1 MAEEVANTV
10 AGKIVDLLFS
20 GAKREIDY
28 IRNYTKNV
36 GKLESEARKLKGMRG
51 RIQQRIDAAEGNGE
65 ILLAG
70 VQEWMDK
77 AEIELSKVEEFLE
90 EVANAKNTCFNLRPC
105 VNLGILYHYSKMAI
119 NNTSF
124 LLDQQKDGET
134 HQNCVSI
141 PAPTP
146 RLVDLYQTKNLDD
159 IDTHKL
165 ALREIIEA
173 IKDESIQMVGIYGSG
188 GVGKTTLANEVAAEV
203 KNLFAEIVFITVSQT
218 VDVKEIQKNVEKAAK
233 RIIINKEKVL
243 IILDDIWKKLVLSD
257 VGIPCGNEHMN
268 CKILLTSRSRN
279 VCEGMN
285 VDRNIC
291 VNILTKKEAW
301 VLLKRIVGDE
311 KLANDSSL
319 EIIAKEV
326 TEECGGLPLIIQA
339 VGNALKNKK
348 IDIWEAA
355 LDRLR
360 KHAPLEIA
368 PEIRKAFTHLK
379 LSYDLLDSKEAKSC
393 FLLCSLF
400 KEDGIISLLSLAE
413 YGVGIGIFKDLDSIN
428 DAEKRVR
435 MAVDTLTSS
444 CLLLSEPG
452 EKVKMHDVVR
462 DVALLITSS
471 SEGEEKEKFLVEA
484 GNKDMTE
491 WQPRNRTSDSYTKIS
506 LMDNRIE
513 KLPHHQLHFP
523 LLDTFLIR
531 KNDLSV
537 IPDEFFGG
545 MKEVKVL
552 DMSYNKIT
560 SLPQS
565 LKLLTKLI
573 TLDLSWN
580 ESLNEICIVGELKDL
595 EILKVRGTGIKVIPE
610 EIGELTNLRL
620 LDAGGCPYLSDVAP
634 GVISKLTWLEELY
647 FGTHHSNPVSRLGLM
662 EISNLKSFRA
672 LHLSMHSDN
681 CHLFPEG
688 TCFEKLKEFYFQFCK
703 GKMFLSEIG
712 SRNYKLKESYLKRRL
727 HIESSKFPFKMPIKK
742 LFQVSDGIILTEIA
756 GLDNIIPDLYGES
769 TIDELKFIQMISCEN
784 ASCLV
789 KITDE
794 DEDATQTFVASNDLM
809 LGQRKTTK
817 EKYFSQVE
825 QICLTDLKN
834 LKLLFDCSFQYI
846 SLRNLQAIEVVHCT
860 SLSVLFPLSVA
871 QGLSNLRRLAIW
883 GCNSLMVVI
892 SGGDEQT
899 THNDIEFPRLTHINL
914 IQLHKLKSFY
924 SGDSTVKYPS
934 LEFIQVRNCGSMKRW
949 GSGVHNMPN
958 RKFCH
963 EKILNLFHKN

>member
-90 EVANAKNTCFNLRPC
+90 EVANAKKTCFNLRPC
-105 VNLGILYHYSKMAI
+105 VDLGTLYHYSKMAI

-134 HQNCVSI
+134 LENCVSI

-146 RLVDLYQTKNLDD
+146 RLVDLYQTKNVDD

-165 ALREIIEA
+165 ALGKIIEA

-188 GVGKTTLANEVAAEV
+188 GVGKTTLAKEVAAEV

-257 VGIPCGNEHMN
+257 VGIPCGNNHMN

-291 VNILTKKEAW
+291 VNTLTKKEAW
-301 VLLKRIVGDE
+301 VLFKRIVGDE

-319 EIIAKEV
+319 EKIAKEV

-360 KHAPLEIA
+360 KHAPLEIDQ
-368 PEIRKAFTHLK
+368 EIRKAFTHLK

-400 KEDGIISLLSLAE
+400 KEDAIISLLSLAK

-444 CLLLSEPG
+444 SLLLSEG
-452 EKVKMHDVVR
+452 GAVKMHDVVR

-523 LLDTFLIR
+523 LLDTFLIQNNR
-531 KNDLSV
+531 LSI
-537 IPDEFFGG
+537 IPDDFFGG

-552 DMSYNKIT
+552 DMSWNKIT

-573 TLDLSWN
+573 TLDLSTN
-580 ESLNEICIVGELKDL
+580 RFLNEISIVGELKDL
-595 EILKVRGTGIKVIPE
+595 EILTVRGTGIKVIPE
-610 EIGELTNLRL
+610 EIGQLTNLRL
-620 LDAGGCPYLSDVAP
+620 LDAGECDDLSHVAP

-647 FGTHHSNPVSRLGLM
+647 FGTYINDKNAVSRFGLM
-662 EISNLKSFRA
+662 EISKLKSFRA
-672 LHLSMHSDN
+672 LHLSMHSDD

-688 TCFEKLKEFYFQFCK
+688 TCFETLQEFFFQFWK
-703 GKMFLSEIG
+703 GKRFVSKIG
-712 SRNYKLKESYLKRRL
+712 SKSYLKRRL
-727 HIESSKFPFKMPIKK
+727 DISESNFPFEMPIKK
-742 LFQVSDGIILTEIA
+742 LFQVSDGIILSKIA

-769 TIDELKFIQMISCEN
+769 TIDELKSIQLEKCDKV
-784 ASCLV
+784 SCLV

-809 LGQRKTTK
+809 LGQRKTSK

-825 QICLTDLKN
+825 DIFMKELQN

-846 SLRNLQAIEVVHCT
+846 SLCNLQVIKIAYCD
-860 SLSVLFPLSVA
+860 SLLTVFPLRVA
-871 QGLSNLRRLAIW
+871 QGLSNLRRIHILR
-883 GCNSLMVVI
+883 CDSLTVVI

-899 THNDIEFPRLTHINL
+899 ADNAIVFPRLTRIDL
-914 IQLHKLKSFY
+914 GLLPQLKSFY

-934 LEFIQVRNCGSMKRW
+934 LEFIHVRNCSSMKRW
-949 GSGVHNMPN
+949 GSGVHDMPN
-958 RKFCH
+958 VKFGDD
-963 EKILNLFHKN
+963 EEILNLFHKN

>member
-10 AGKIVDLLFS
+10 AGKILDLLFS

-28 IRNYTKNV
+28 IRNYTKNADIL
-36 GKLESEARKLKGMRG
+36 KNEAQKLKDMSD
-51 RIQQRIDAAEGNGE
+51 RIQQRINAAKENGE
-65 ILLAG
+65 ALLAG
-70 VQEWMDK
+70 VQNWMDK
-77 AEIELSKVEEFLE
+77 ADIEISKVEEFLE
-90 EVANAKNTCFNLRPC
+90 EEANAKKTCFNLRPC
-105 VNLGILYHYSKMAI
+105 VNLSTLHHYSKMSI
-119 NNTSF
+119 NKTLF
-124 LLDQQKDGET
+124 LLQHQEDGQTYES
-134 HQNCVSI
+134 CVSI
-141 PAPTP
+141 PTPTP

-165 ALREIIEA
+165 ALRKIIEA
-173 IKDESIQMVGIYGSG
+173 IKDESIKMVGIYGSG
-188 GVGKTTLANEVAAEV
+188 GVGKTTLAKEVAAEV

-268 CKILLTSRSRN
+268 CKILLTSRRRN
-279 VCEGMN
+279 VCEHMN
-285 VDRNIC
+285 TDRNIC
-291 VNILTKKEAW
+291 VNTLTKKEAW
-301 VLLKRIVGDE
+301 FLFKRIVGDE
-311 KLANDSSL
+311 KLANDSGL
-319 EIIAKEV
+319 EKIAKEV

-360 KHAPLEIA
+360 KHAPLELD
-368 PEIRKAFTHLK
+368 PEISSAFTHLK

-400 KEDGIISLLSLAE
+400 KEDGVISLLSLAE

-444 CLLLSEPG
+444 SLLLSEG
-452 EKVKMHDVVR
+452 DEVKMHDVVR

-484 GNKDMTE
+484 GNKDITE
-491 WQPRNRTSDSYTKIS
+491 WQPRNRTSESYTKIS
-506 LMDNRIE
+506 LMDNRIH
-513 KLPHHQLHFP
+513 KLPDHELHFP
-523 LLDTFLIR
+523 LLDTFLIQNNR
-531 KNDLSV
+531 LSI
-537 IPDEFFGG
+537 IPDDFFGG

-552 DMSYNKIT
+552 DMSWNKIT

-573 TLDLSWN
+573 TLDISYNKNLI
-580 ESLNEICIVGELKDL
+580 EICIVGELKDL

-610 EIGELTNLRL
+610 EIGQLTNLRL
-620 LDAGGCPYLSDVAP
+620 LDAEGCPYLSHVAP

-647 FGTHHSNPVSRLGLM
+647 FGTDDKNAVSRLGLM
-662 EISNLKSFRA
+662 EISKLKSFRA
-672 LHLSMHSDN
+672 LHLSMHSDD

-688 TCFEKLKEFYFQFCK
+688 TCFEKLKEFYFQFWK
-703 GKMFLSEIG
+703 GRRFLFEIE
-712 SRNYKLKESYLKRRL
+712 SKSYLKRRL
-727 HIESSKFPFKMPIKK
+727 HISDSNFPFKMPIKK

-769 TIDELKFIQMISCEN
+769 TIDELKFIRMISCEN

-825 QICLTDLKN
+825 QIRLTDLKN

-846 SLRNLQAIEVVHCT
+846 SLRNLQAIEVARCT

-871 QGLSNLRRLAIW
+871 QGLSNLRKIRIRR
-883 GCNSLMVVI
+883 CTSLMVVI

-899 THNDIEFPRLTHINL
+899 TDNDIEFPRLTRIEL
-914 IQLHKLKSFY
+914 GFLPQLKSFY

-934 LEFIQVRNCGSMKRW
+934 LEFIKVENCPSMKRW
-949 GSGVHNMPN
+949 GSGVHVMSNV
-958 RKFCH
+958 KFGDDQ
-963 EKILNLFHKN
+963 EILNLFHKN

>member
-90 EVANAKNTCFNLRPC
+90 EVANAKKTCFNLQPC
-105 VNLGILYHYSKMAI
+105 VNLGTLYHYSKMAI

-134 HQNCVSI
+134 HENCVSI
-141 PAPTP
+141 PTGTP
-146 RLVDLYQTKNLDD
+146 RFVDLYQPKNLDD

-165 ALREIIEA
+165 ALRKIIEA
-173 IKDESIQMVGIYGSG
+173 ITDEGIQMVGIYGSG
-188 GVGKTTLANEVAAEV
+188 GVGKTTLAKEVAAEV
-203 KNLFAEIVFITVSQT
+203 KKLFADIVFITVSQT

-257 VGIPCGNEHMN
+257 VGIPCGNNHMN

-301 VLLKRIVGDE
+301 VLFKRIVGDE

-319 EIIAKEV
+319 EKIAKEV

-360 KHAPLEIA
+360 KHAPLEIDQ
-368 PEIRKAFTHLK
+368 EIRKAFTHLK

-400 KEDGIISLLSLAE
+400 KEDGVISLLSLAE

-444 CLLLSEPG
+444 SLLLSERG
-452 EKVKMHDVVR
+452 KVKMHDVVR

-484 GNKDMTE
+484 GKDLTE

-506 LMDNRIE
+506 LMDNRIH
-513 KLPHHQLHFP
+513 KLPDHELHFP

-537 IPDEFFGG
+537 IPDDFFGG

-580 ESLNEICIVGELKDL
+580 ESLNEICIVGKLKDL
-595 EILKVRGTGIKVIPE
+595 EILKVRGTGIEVIPE
-610 EIGELTNLRL
+610 EIGQLTNLRL
-620 LDAGGCPYLSDVAP
+620 LDAGYCPYLSHVTP

-672 LHLSMHSDN
+672 LHLSMSSDD
-681 CHLFPEG
+681 CHLFAEG
-688 TCFEKLKEFYFQFCK
+688 TYFEMLPEFFLQFIPWNGLRERLLFRIDPEPSK
-703 GKMFLSEIG
+703 
-712 SRNYKLKESYLKRRL
+712 SYLKRRL

-742 LFQVSDGIILTEIA
+742 LFQVSDGIKLEYIKD
-756 GLDNIIPDLYGES
+756 LDNIIPDLYGES
-769 TIDELKFIQMISCEN
+769 VNELKSIQLEECDN
-784 ASCLV
+784 VSCLV

-794 DEDATQTFVASNDLM
+794 DATQTFVAPNDLM

-825 QICLTDLKN
+825 DIRLTDLKN

-846 SLRNLQAIEVVHCT
+846 SLRNLQDIEISDCY
-860 SLSVLFPLSVA
+860 SLLTVFPLSVA
-871 QGLSNLRRLAIW
+871 QGLSNLRHIQIYR
-883 GCNSLMVVI
+883 CCSLMVVI

-899 THNDIEFPRLTHINL
+899 TDNDIEFPRLTNISLMDMPHL
-914 IQLHKLKSFY
+914 ESFY
-924 SGDSTVKYPS
+924 SGDSTVRYPS
-934 LEFIQVRNCGSMKRW
+934 LEFIQVLSCRSMKRW
-949 GSGVHNMPN
+949 GSGVHDMPN
-958 RKFCH
+958 VKFGDD
-963 EKILNLFHKN
+963 EDILNLFHKN

>member
-36 GKLESEARKLKGMRG
+36 GKLESEARKLKVMRG

-90 EVANAKNTCFNLRPC
+90 EVANAKKTCFNLRPC
-105 VNLGILYHYSKMAI
+105 VDLGTLYHYSKMAI

-134 HQNCVSI
+134 LENCVSI

-146 RLVDLYQTKNLDD
+146 RLVDLYQPKNLDD

-188 GVGKTTLANEVAAEV
+188 GVGKTTLAKEVAAEV

-268 CKILLTSRSRN
+268 CKILLTSRRRN
-279 VCEGMN
+279 VCEHMN
-285 VDRNIC
+285 TDRNIC
-291 VNILTKKEAW
+291 VNTLTKEEAW
-301 VLLKRIVGDE
+301 VLFKRIVGDE
-311 KLANDSSL
+311 KLANNFSL
-319 EIIAKEV
+319 EKIAKEV

-360 KHAPLEIA
+360 KHAPLELD
-368 PEIRKAFTHLK
+368 PEISSAFTHLK

-444 CLLLSEPG
+444 SLLLSEPG
-452 EKVKMHDVVR
+452 DKVKMHDVVR

-506 LMDNRIE
+506 LMDNSIE

-537 IPDEFFGG
+537 IPDDFFGG

-552 DMSYNKIT
+552 DMSFNNIT

-565 LKLLTKLI
+565 LKLLKKLI
-573 TLDLSWN
+573 TLDLSYNN
-580 ESLNEICIVGELKDL
+580 ELNEISIFGELKDL
-595 EILKVRGTGIKVIPE
+595 EILKVRATGIKVIPE

-620 LDAGGCPYLSDVAP
+620 LDAGGCRYLSHVAP

-647 FGTHHSNPVSRLGLM
+647 FGTYINDKNAVSRFGLM
-662 EISNLKSFRA
+662 EISKLKSLRA
-672 LHLSMHSDN
+672 LHLTMHSDD

-688 TCFEKLKEFYFQFCK
+688 TCFEKLKEFYFQFWK
-703 GKMFLSEIG
+703 GRRFLSEIG
-712 SRNYKLKESYLKRRL
+712 SKSYLKRRL

-742 LFQVSDGIILTEIA
+742 LFQVSDGIE
-756 GLDNIIPDLYGES
+756 LDYIQDLHNVVPDLYGES
-769 TIDELKFIQMISCEN
+769 TIDELKSIELHGCYDV
-784 ASCLV
+784 SCLV
-789 KITDE
+789 KIMN
-794 DEDATQTFVASNDLM
+794 EDATQTFAAASNDLM

-825 QICLTDLKN
+825 QIYLHKLNN

-846 SLRNLQAIEVVHCT
+846 SLRNLQAIEVVQCT

-871 QGLSNLRRLAIW
+871 QGLSKIYPRDEWCNLPIY
-883 GCNSLMVVI
+883 I
-892 SGGDEQT
+892 
-899 THNDIEFPRLTHINL
+899 
-914 IQLHKLKSFY
+914 
-924 SGDSTVKYPS
+924 
-934 LEFIQVRNCGSMKRW
+934 
-949 GSGVHNMPN
+949 
-958 RKFCH
+958 
-963 EKILNLFHKN
+963 

>member
-77 AEIELSKVEEFLE
+77 AEIELTKVEEFLE
-90 EVANAKNTCFNLRPC
+90 EVANAKKTCFNLRPC
-105 VNLGILYHYSKMAI
+105 VDLGTLYHYSKMAI

-134 HQNCVSI
+134 LENCVSI

-146 RLVDLYQTKNLDD
+146 RLVDLYQPKNLDD

-188 GVGKTTLANEVAAEV
+188 GVGKTTLAKEVAAEV

-257 VGIPCGNEHMN
+257 VGIPCGNNHMN

-291 VNILTKKEAW
+291 VNTLTKEEAW
-301 VLLKRIVGDE
+301 VLFKRIVGDE

-360 KHAPLEIA
+360 KHAPLEIDQ
-368 PEIRKAFTHLK
+368 EIRKAFTHLK

-444 CLLLSEPG
+444 SLLLSEPG
-452 EKVKMHDVVR
+452 DKVKMHDVVR

-484 GNKDMTE
+484 GKCMTE
-491 WQPRNRTSDSYTKIS
+491 WQPRNRTSHSYTKIS
-506 LMDNRIE
+506 LMDNRIR
-513 KLPHHQLHFP
+513 KLPDHQLHFP

-537 IPDEFFGG
+537 IPDDFFGG

-552 DMSYNKIT
+552 DMSFNNIT

-565 LKLLTKLI
+565 LKLLKKLI
-573 TLDLSWN
+573 TLDLSYNN
-580 ESLNEICIVGELKDL
+580 ELNEISILGELKDL
-595 EILKVRGTGIKVIPE
+595 EILKVRATGINVIPE

-620 LDAGGCPYLSDVAP
+620 LDAGGCRYLSHVAP
-634 GVISKLTWLEELY
+634 GVILKLTWLEELY
-647 FGTHHSNPVSRLGLM
+647 FGTYINDKNAVSRFGLM
-662 EISNLKSFRA
+662 EISKLKSLRA
-672 LHLSMHSDN
+672 LHLTMHSDD

-688 TCFEKLKEFYFQFCK
+688 TCFEKLKEFYFQFWK
-703 GKMFLSEIG
+703 GRRFLFLIES
-712 SRNYKLKESYLKRRL
+712 KSYLKRRL

-742 LFQVSDGIILTEIA
+742 LFQVSDGIKLNVIKD
-756 GLDNIIPDLYGES
+756 LDNIIPDLYGES
-769 TIDELKFIQMISCEN
+769 VDELKSIQMIGCEN

-809 LGQRKTTK
+809 LGQRKITK

-825 QICLTDLKN
+825 EIRLTDLKN

-846 SLRNLQAIEVVHCT
+846 SLRNLQVIEVVRCP
-860 SLSVLFPLSVA
+860 SLSALFPLSVA
-871 QGLSNLRRLAIW
+871 QGLSNLRCLSIW

-899 THNDIEFPRLTHINL
+899 ADNDIVFPRLTRIYL
-914 IQLHKLKSFY
+914 IELHKLKSFY

-934 LEFIQVRNCGSMKRW
+934 LEFIKVINCGSMKRW